1 MNISGQECQI
11 SFQRAREII
20 KELPF
25 KGTEFVE
32 LSRLSGRTAA
42 HDITATIY
50 SPGSATSLK
59 DGYAVVSGD
68 IDKASENNPVTLKI
82 TGTVLAGDR
91 RSPVIKSGKA
101 LRIMTGAII
110 PEGANAVLASEFAK
124 ENEDGSAV
132 RVYADAA
139 PGKNILPRGGEL
151 YKGQLLVRKGEV
163 ITPEAVALLAASGL
177 VGADVFRIPRVALL
191 ATGSEIVKQGS
202 TLTHGQIFQS
212 NQYVTMSW
220 LRSRGI
226 DSEIFIAR
234 DNFSDMARETER
246 LVSEFDAIITSGGLL
261 SGDRDIVVPV
271 MESVGTRYLFRR
283 VKMGPGKG
291 VCLGMCGDTV
301 IFNLPGG
308 PPSNYL
314 SFMLLALPGI
324 LRIAGFS
331 QPFFPKRTAVLDSPV
346 SGPRNWTQFSFGK
359 TSWNEATLHVK
370 SVDPGSR
377 LMKIAISDCAIEIAE
392 GVDSLDVGDMVVA
405 HDFSLYGKG
414 A

>member
-20 KELPF
+20 QELPF

-91 RSPVIKSGKA
+91 RSPVIKSGEA

-110 PEGANAVLASEFAK
+110 PDGATAVLASEFAK
-124 ENEDGSAV
+124 ENDDGSAV
-132 RVYADAA
+132 SVYADAA

-151 YKGQLLVRKGEV
+151 DKGQILVERGELV
-163 ITPEAVALLAASGL
+163 TPASVALLAASGL
-177 VGADVFRIPRVALL
+177 PGAEVFKMPRVALL
-191 ATGSEIVKQGS
+191 ATGSEIVNQGKS
-202 TLTHGQIFQS
+202 LTNGQIFQS

-291 VCLGMCGDTV
+291 VCLGVCGDTV

-314 SFMLLALPGI
+314 AFMLLALPGI
-324 LRIAGFS
+324 LRLAGFS
-331 QPFFPKRTAVLDSPV
+331 RPFFPKRTAMLDAPV
-346 SGPRNWTQFSFGK
+346 SGPTDWTQFSFAK
-359 TSWNEATLHVK
+359 TSWEKATFHVK
-370 SVDPGSR
+370 PVNPGSR
-377 LMKIAISDCAIEIAE
+377 LMKIAMSDCAVEIAE
-392 GVDSLDVGDMVVA
+392 GVGSLAAGETAVV
-405 HDFSLYGKG
+405 HDFSFYGQG